1 MRLFSFLKFLKAGN
15 TPKIRFDQ
23 NEYVPSF
30 WEDDFCQI
38 EIVPAENRDFIQK
51 QSENIDE
58 LASASRTDYGF
69 METFVRGPMPVT
81 TVSKKIRVDY
91 FEKKLTDLKFQK
103 ARRIR
108 YGKSEILNCE
118 TGRTK
123 AFGFSNFTIFFDTM
137 DEFVKN
143 IWVDTGLIV
152 SVPQFD
158 LIQDALYTLGEE
170 CEFVLIDW
178 NSLRLLDLAD
188 RKQIQDYLMWHFK

>member
-123 AFGFSNFTIFFDTM
+123 AFGFSNFTIFFDTK